1 MKNGKILI
9 LYMTPFGFLTELW
22 RNLFKEPKVL
32 EDSKT
37 LYDLHRKGEHWAWE
51 SLDGIRTYKRKVFLS
66 RVYLHSLKLGR
77 FFRKSKLKVKEPLE
91 HLLKFMANLFGVLVL
106 ACVILIFV
114 LSLLL
119 SVIVSYPVMLVLGLS
134 RGRQTYL
141 LSSLLKE
148 PLLEKIQHLKK
159 F

>member
-22 RNLFKEPKVL
+22 RNLFREPKVL

-66 RVYLHSLKLGR
+66 KVYSLSLKLGR

-91 HLLKFMANLFGVLVL
+91 RLLRFTANLFGVLVL
-106 ACVILIFV
+106 ACVILIFG

-119 SVIVSYPVMLVLGLS
+119 SVIVSSPAMFLLELNRGLRMS
-134 RGRQTYL
+134 L
-141 LSSLLKE
+141 LSNRLKE
-148 PLLEKIQHLKK
+148 RLLEKTQR
-159 F
+159 